1 MIYLVLPLV
10 LHKET
15 RVNINSRTQFQ
26 LWVQRHPQLLI
37 GFPQRAKELVPI
49 TNESIEFLLQTGKI
63 SIALNGEFEITP
75 NSKTL
80 SKTKFADDEVSE
92 CLKKGEHIAKWFA
105 TAGKVETI
113 YIELGVRP

>member
-1 MIYLVLPLV
+1 MNRLSFCFKQERFRL
-10 LHKET
+10 
-15 RVNINSRTQFQ
+15 
-26 LWVQRHPQLLI
+26 
-37 GFPQRAKELVPI
+37 
-49 TNESIEFLLQTGKI
+49 
-63 SIALNGEFEITP
+63 LNGEFEITP